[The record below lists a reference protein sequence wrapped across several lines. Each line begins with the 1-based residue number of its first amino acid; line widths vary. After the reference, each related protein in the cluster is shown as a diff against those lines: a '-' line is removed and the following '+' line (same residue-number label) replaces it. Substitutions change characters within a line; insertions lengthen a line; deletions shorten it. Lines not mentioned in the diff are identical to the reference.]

1 MFKDI
6 YLNTIYVENM
16 IMIFINVLTLI
27 NKYILSNKNSN
38 IDIHKKRITDFFIVS
53 VLFYVILFY
62 NPFYSEDV
70 ILNSLERKQLFI
82 SSILILLNYI
92 IK

>member
-27 NKYILSNKNSN
+27 NKYILSNKNSA
-38 IDIHKKRITDFFIVS
+38 IDIHKKRITNFFIVS

-70 ILNSLERKQLFI
+70 ILNTLERKQLFI
-82 SSILILLNYI
+82 SSILILINYI

>member
-38 IDIHKKRITDFFIVS
+38 IDIHKKRITDFFIIS
-53 VLFYVILFY
+53 VLIYVILFY

>member
-27 NKYILSNKNSN
+27 NKYILSNKNDA
-38 IDIHKKRITDFFIVS
+38 IEIHKKRITNFFIVS

-70 ILNSLERKQLFI
+70 TLNSLERQQIFI
-82 SSILILLNYI
+82 SSILILINYI